1 MRKRGVKDK
10 FYILYDIPYL
20 MVQQLVYNVLNAL
33 QTATVLDPEV
43 KGELLAILA
52 AFCWAAGGS
61 IYRKGLDTTD
71 PLSGNLMRLT
81 LASIG
86 FLVLMVTKGTLST
99 SLARVSS
106 SIALWLI
113 LSAFTALVLG
123 DYLLLRSLKD
133 IGVARTVPISSTYPL
148 FVVVWSALFYGR
160 ETSFLIVIGIGF
172 IVAAIK
178 LISEPKQKMS
188 VDTSL
193 YTKGA
198 VIALSAAI
206 CWSIS
211 IVMLDYLTQF
221 LPSEAVAGF
230 RFIVSAVMLSAIVSH
245 SGFFWDKNSLMWIGI
260 GGASVLIVSNYAF
273 VEAIR
278 MVGSATV
285 APITSVYPVIS
296 VIMAT
301 IFLREKL
308 SLKVVAGTLLSF
320 SGVMLI
326 ILG

>member
-1 MRKRGVKDK
+1 MIADS
-10 FYILYDIPYL
+10 LYS
-20 MVQQLVYNVLNAL
+20 VLSAL
-33 QTATVLDPEV
+33 QTAAVLDPEL
-43 KGELLAILA
+43 KGELLAVLA
-52 AFCWAAGGS
+52 AFCWAAGGP

-71 PLSGNLMRLT
+71 PWSGNLMRLA
-81 LASIG
+81 LASLG
-86 FLVLMVTKGTLST
+86 FLALMVTQGTLSE
-99 SLARVSS
+99 SLARVST
-106 SIALWLI
+106 SIAVWLI

-123 DYLLLRSLKD
+123 DCLLLRSLKD
-133 IGVARTVPISSTYPL
+133 IGVARTIPISSTYPL
-148 FVVVWSALFYGR
+148 FVVAWSALFYGK
-160 ETSFLIVIGIGF
+160 ETSLLMVLGTVF
-172 IVAAIK
+172 IVVAIK
-178 LISEPKQKMS
+178 LISEPKQKLS
-188 VDTSL
+188 VDASL

-211 IVMLDYLTQF
+211 IVMLDYLTKV

-230 RFIVSAVMLSAIVSH
+230 RFIVSSVILSAIVSR

-260 GGASVLIVSNYAF
+260 AGGLVLIVSNYAF

-296 VIMAT
+296 VFVAA

-308 SLKVVAGTLLSF
+308 TPKVLAGTFLSF
-320 SGVMLI
+320 SGVMLV

>member
-1 MRKRGVKDK
+1 M
-10 FYILYDIPYL
+10 IEES
-20 MVQQLVYNVLNAL
+20 VYNVLNAL
-33 QTATVLDPEV
+33 QTATVLDPEL
-43 KGELLAILA
+43 KGELLAVLA

-71 PLSGNLMRLT
+71 PWSGNLMRIT
-81 LASIG
+81 LASLG
-86 FLVLMVTKGTLST
+86 FLVLMVTKGTFAE
-99 SLARVSS
+99 SLARVSTS
-106 SIALWLI
+106 LALWLI
-113 LSAFTALVLG
+113 LSAFSALVLG

-133 IGVARTVPISSTYPL
+133 IGVARTIPISSTYPL

-160 ETSFLIVIGIGF
+160 ETSFLVVIGTVF

-178 LISEPKQKMS
+178 LISEPKQKIS
-188 VDTSL
+188 VGTPL
-193 YTKGA
+193 YTRGA
-198 VIALSAAI
+198 VIALSAAV

-230 RFIVSAVMLSAIVSH
+230 RFIVSAVMLSAIVSR
-245 SGFFWDKNSLMWIGI
+245 SGFFWDRNSLMWIGI
-260 GGASVLIVSNYAF
+260 GGALVLIISNYAF

-296 VIMAT
+296 VFVAAV
-301 IFLREKL
+301 FLREKL
-308 SLKVVAGTLLSF
+308 RLKIVAGTLLSF
-320 SGVMLI
+320 SGV
-326 ILG
+326 ILVIMG